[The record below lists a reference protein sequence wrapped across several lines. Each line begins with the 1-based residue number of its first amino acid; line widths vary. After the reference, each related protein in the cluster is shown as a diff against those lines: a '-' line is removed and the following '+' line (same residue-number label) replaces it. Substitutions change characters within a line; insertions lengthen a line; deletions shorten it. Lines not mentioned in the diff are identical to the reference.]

1 MTKWSS
7 KRALGLKWAGSGVLV
22 LSLCL
27 TGCGGGEALE
37 APAPVEAQ
45 PQAAATEPNPASQPS
60 PVIQSMDVVAQDDV
74 LGSRTRSLVRVRLAQ
89 NQQGLFTQVPVVSDT
104 GKPVVLRDQG
114 TDGDEQA
121 GDGVFSGFA
130 EVDLDTLRETQNRIT
145 AAQNQQP
152 NEPLTFAVFNNR
164 ELVEERPVVALS
176 SSVFRPRVPIPVTPV
191 GLLSDV
197 KPANSLIITH
207 PRVIND
213 PTRTYDPCS
222 NSGNPNGVWTFNH
235 LMTQMASTFVTPSAL
250 TEQWLLKW
258 NANQTLNGWTV
269 PARTQV
275 VPRILNPWPKVAGTL
290 DMTKS
295 AFKLVAIFNRLDLG
309 KGEGP
314 VGYGGSSGGGELR
327 FVFAAVDKSAGC
339 VVRPLLVIFE
349 YGVPINGCLN
359 VKSWA
364 QQWMQLSNPLMT
376 LGSPAY
382 NAALEAL
389 TQQVVVAG
397 AAPTKPNG
405 NAINQIRTNDFMLD
419 RPWELREFHLFDT
432 GPTPNFLSETT
443 VALTP
448 GDLRNNTTLLRDF
461 VNTNQAAILA
471 NTYGVPAIFAG
482 VNFLGAN
489 PRVPTPATTFWRA
502 TGIVDNTAR
511 HKFSLNTCNGC
522 HARET
527 NTFFTH
533 INEAGSLSGFLS
545 TGMVNPLLPFNVTDP
560 VDGTTVRSFFEIRDR
575 AQHLDST
582 ANQSCLTRAFDRR
595 IHAVH

>member
-1 MTKWSS
+1 MKWFP
-7 KRALGLKWAGSGVLV
+7 KKALGLTWAGSGALV
-22 LSLCL
+22 LSLCM
-27 TGCGGGEALE
+27 TGCGGEAVEAL
-37 APAPVEAQ
+37 APVEAQ
-45 PQAAATEPNPASQPS
+45 GQPASAEPTPSTQAAPR
-60 PVIQSMDVVAQDDV
+60 IQSMDVVAQDDV

-89 NQQGLFTQVPVVSDT
+89 NQQSLVTEVPVVSDT
-104 GKPVVLRDQG
+104 GKAVVLRDQG
-114 TDGDEQA
+114 KDGDEQA
-121 GDGVFSGFA
+121 GDGVFSAFA
-130 EVDLDTLRETQNRIT
+130 EVDLEAHRKNQDRIT
-145 AAQNQQP
+145 AAQRQQP

-176 SSVFRPRVPIPVTPV
+176 SDVFRPRAPIPMTPV

-197 KPANSLIITH
+197 KPANSLVITH
-207 PRVIND
+207 PNVVND

-235 LMTQMASTFVTPSAL
+235 LMTEMASTFVTPSAL
-250 TEQWLLKW
+250 TQQWLLQW

-275 VPRILNPWPKVAGTL
+275 VTRILNPWPKVAGTL

-309 KGEGP
+309 KGNGP

-327 FVFAAVDKSAGC
+327 FVFAAVDRSAGC
-339 VVRPLLVIFE
+339 AIRPLLVIFE
-349 YGVPINGCLN
+349 YGVPMTGCLN

-364 QQWMQLSNPLMT
+364 QQWMALSNPLMT

-389 TQQVVVAG
+389 TEQVVVAG

-405 NAINQIRTNDFMLD
+405 NAINQIRTNDFMLAS
-419 RPWELREFHLFDT
+419 PWELREFHLFDT

-448 GDLRNNTTLLRDF
+448 GDARNNTTIFRDF

-471 NTYGVPAIFAG
+471 NTYGVPATFAS

-489 PRVPTPATTFWRA
+489 PRVPTPASTFWRA
-502 TGIVDNTAR
+502 TGIVNNTAR

-527 NTFFTH
+527 NTGFTH
-533 INEAGSLSGFLS
+533 IGETGALSGFLAA
-545 TGMVNPLLPFNVTDP
+545 GMVNPLTPFNVSDP
-560 VDGTTVRSFFEIRDR
+560 VDGTVRSFFEIRDR

-582 ANQSCLTRAFDRR
+582 ANQSCLTRAFDVRA
-595 IHAVH
+595 HAVH

>member
-1 MTKWSS
+1 MKKWSP
-7 KRALGLKWAGSGVLV
+7 KKALGLKWAGSGVLAIA
-22 LSLCL
+22 LCM
-27 TGCGGGEALE
+27 TGCGGEALE
-37 APAPVEAQ
+37 SPVPLEER
-45 PQAAATEPNPASQPS
+45 PQAAVAEPTPTNKPAPI
-60 PVIQSMDVVAQDDV
+60 IQSLDVVAQDDV
-74 LGSRTRSLVRVRLAQ
+74 LGTATRSLVRVRLAQ
-89 NQQGLFTQVPVVSDT
+89 SQQGLFTEVPVVSDT

-114 TDGDEQA
+114 TEGDEQA

-130 EVDLDTLRETQNRIT
+130 EVDLELHRKTQDRIT
-145 AAQNQQP
+145 AAQNRQP

-164 ELVEERPVVALS
+164 ELVEERRVVALS
-176 SSVFRPRVPIPVTPV
+176 SDVFRPRVPIPVTPV
-191 GLLSDV
+191 GLLADV
-197 KPANSLIITH
+197 RPAKSLIITH
-207 PRVIND
+207 PNVIND

-235 LMTQMASTFVTPSAL
+235 LMTEMASTFVTPSAL
-250 TEQWLLKW
+250 TEQWLLQW

-275 VPRILNPWPKVAGTL
+275 VPRILNPWPKIAGTL

-309 KGEGP
+309 KGNGP

-339 VVRPLLVIFE
+339 VIRPLLVIFE
-349 YGVPINGCLN
+349 YGVPISGCLN

-364 QQWMQLSNPLMT
+364 QQWMQLSNPLMV

-382 NAALEAL
+382 NAALQAL
-389 TQQVVVAG
+389 TEQVVVAG

-405 NAINQIRTNDFMLD
+405 NAINQIRTNDFMLAS
-419 RPWELREFHLFDT
+419 PWELREFHLFDT
-432 GPTPNFLSETT
+432 GATPNFLSETT

-448 GDLRNNTTLLRDF
+448 GDARNNTTIFRDF

-471 NTYGVPAIFAG
+471 NTYGVPATFAS

-489 PRVPTPATTFWRA
+489 PRVPTPSSTFWRA
-502 TGIVDNTAR
+502 TGIVNNTAR
-511 HKFSLNTCNGC
+511 HKFSFNTCNGC

-527 NTFFTH
+527 NTPFTH
-533 INEAGSLSGFLS
+533 IGETGALSAFLS
-545 TGMVNPLLPFNVTDP
+545 TGMVNPLTPFNVADP
-560 VDGTTVRSFFEIRDR
+560 VDGTVRSFFEIRDR

-582 ANQSCLTRAFDRR
+582 ANQSCLTRAFDVRNL
-595 IHAVH
+595 AVH